1 MSCLPKTPTLWF
13 PTDLPPLTLSP
24 KCAAFRAQ
32 MNGWIFELITVY
44 QTLERFRGKDQTWS
58 LSTAD
63 NTVMAVCTD
72 ENGELLNAMIFEA
85 ISPPINQTFC
95 VLDSY
100 ILLYEETSALYIA

>member
-1 MSCLPKTPTLWF
+1 MP
-13 PTDLPPLTLSP
+13 
-24 KCAAFRAQ
+24 
-32 MNGWIFELITVY
+32 
-44 QTLERFRGKDQTWS
+44 ERFRGKDQTWS

-72 ENGELLNAMIFEA
+72 QNGELLNAMIFEG

>member
-1 MSCLPKTPTLWF
+1 MSCLAKTPTLWF
-13 PTDLPPLTLSP
+13 HTDLPPLTLSP
-24 KCAAFRAQ
+24 GCAAFRSQ
-32 MNGWIFELITVY
+32 MNGWIFELIAVY
-44 QTLERFRGKDQTWS
+44 QMLERFKGKDQTWS

-72 ENGELLNAMIFEA
+72 ENGELLNAMIFEG

-100 ILLYEETSALYIA
+100 ILLYEETGPLQTA